1 MDKLL
6 IFTGNILKMEQF
18 ALFSRFKRT
27 LPNYNALLG
36 GNGNT
41 PKKRRWQKLK
51 GK

>member
-1 MDKLL
+1 
-6 IFTGNILKMEQF
+6 MEQF
-18 ALFSRFKRT
+18 APFCHFKGT
-27 LPNYNALLG
+27 LPIYYALLG